1 MFFRKHFMN
10 SYGVEHLPKMSHHT
24 MHSPQIPSWNTIFM
38 YWTTKVMIVL
48 LYNTIYCCIGKTWWR
63 MGGDQNN
70 TRFGLMIIVFNS
82 RAKCCYFLW
91 TTTHNWPMDVFVC
104 GVFLVLGMERALM
117 MGQVL
122 LSRDL
127 NKLSLMYKALS
138 SKMQTKLWYLC
149 MNI

>member
-1 MFFRKHFMN
+1 
-10 SYGVEHLPKMSHHT
+10 
-24 MHSPQIPSWNTIFM
+24 
-38 YWTTKVMIVL
+38 
-48 LYNTIYCCIGKTWWR
+48 
-63 MGGDQNN
+63 
-70 TRFGLMIIVFNS
+70 
-82 RAKCCYFLW
+82 
-91 TTTHNWPMDVFVC
+91 
-104 GVFLVLGMERALM
+104 M